1 MQVLV
6 RALNYAVTEPICNR
20 FVKLQ
25 LVKTSHPKQFNPFRM
40 ARYS

>member
-6 RALNYAVTEPICNR
+6 RALSYAITEPICNR

-25 LVKTSHPKQFNPFRM
+25 
-40 ARYS
+40 